1 MNRNCLILI
10 SGGYGNGNSG
20 DEALIICMKNEL
32 MERFPNAQ
40 IVVFSDNVEVS
51 KRFVPD
57 VKFVYS
63 GRFGIKDKSRKGL
76 AAYFWILHML
86 HLLFRAD
93 IFITGGGTVLQDKTH
108 PFFVPFWFFKI
119 ILAQL
124 FLTPTMFYGIGAG
137 PLERRS
143 SRFLMNFFGRRMNY
157 ITVRGPLSERWVRKF
172 KVPSERIEVT
182 ADPAVSLRPAEKKRA
197 CELLEKEGVRLDV
210 GRATVCFCI
219 REWYKFHAKS
229 IANKDWSDKNRK
241 KYESMIQSITAFTKH
256 LIEAHDAQ
264 ILFLPMS
271 IFKPNDDREAAALVK
286 EQLESANVP
295 TDSLYLISGDYSPE
309 EQKSIIGQCDT
320 LVSMRFHPLIYAMTQ
335 GIPVIGIAYGLK
347 TFDFLEYIG
356 LDRFGVTVDD
366 TSGSRLIQLFSALTF
381 EKNSLHKFMG
391 DKAKE
396 LKNEAQRN
404 VNIVESIIK
413 CA

>member
-1 MNRNCLILI
+1 MNRNSLILI

-32 MERFPNAQ
+32 RKRFPNAQ

-76 AAYFWILHML
+76 AAYVWIFQML
-86 HLLFRAD
+86 RLLFRAD
-93 IFITGGGTVLQDKTH
+93 IFITGGGTILQDKTH

-143 SRFLMNFFGRRMNY
+143 SRFLMNVFGRRMNY

-172 KVPSERIEVT
+172 KVPPERIEVT
-182 ADPAVSLRPAEKKRA
+182 ADPAVSLRSAEKKRA
-197 CELLEKEGVRLDV
+197 CEILEKEGVRLDV
-210 GRATVCFCI
+210 GRTTVCFCI

-229 IANKDWSDKNRK
+229 IAIKDWSDENRK

-256 LIEAHDAQ
+256 LIETHDAQ

-286 EQLESANVP
+286 EQLESANIP

-320 LVSMRFHPLIYAMTQ
+320 LVSMRFHPLIYATTQ

-347 TFDFLEYIG
+347 TFDFLEYIR
-356 LDRFGVTVDD
+356 LERFGMAVDD
-366 TSGSRLIQLFSALTF
+366 HSASRLIGLFS
-381 EKNSLHKFMG
+381 SLKRDNELLRSFIAHK
-391 DKAKE
+391 AEE
-396 LKNEAQRN
+396 LRHKSQRN
-404 VNIVESIIK
+404 TDIVDNILK
-413 CA
+413 RA